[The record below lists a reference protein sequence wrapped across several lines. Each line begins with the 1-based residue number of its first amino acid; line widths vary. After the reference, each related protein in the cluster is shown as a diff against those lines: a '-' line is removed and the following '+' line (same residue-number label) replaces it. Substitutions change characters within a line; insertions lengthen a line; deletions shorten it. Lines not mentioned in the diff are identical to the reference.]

1 MNKNLLFIRIM
12 MRTTI
17 IMYLIGITASQ
28 LLFAGPAHGQVDSR
42 KIDFSV
48 SEMSLFAAIKQ
59 LQHEHGIDMAFDD
72 KALNLAAIRVNA
84 KDYRGSS
91 IGEIL
96 SNLFRGTGIVYEE
109 QADGT
114 LVLSKRQRPGRIR
127 GVVSDQQGALLAAA
141 SVQVVELNRTV
152 VADAEGRYDV
162 SLAPGT
168 YTLIARYIAF
178 ESSSKS
184 KIVVEE
190 GETITIDFAL
200 LPTTDDIEEVVV
212 TALGIRREKKALG
225 YAATE
230 LKGEQLTDALPNN
243 WSEALSGR
251 VAGVNL
257 VRSGAGPAGS
267 NKIIL
272 RGENNLTG
280 YNEALIVVDGVVINN
295 SSGTQVG
302 TGHGAYLGGDSP
314 TDFGTGINDINPED
328 IETLNVLK
336 GANATAL
343 YGQRAANGAIVI
355 TTKSGRAR
363 KGIGVTITSNA
374 TMESISR
381 WPDYQY
387 EYGQGT
393 EGVRYYSFLDGVDG
407 ASTRSTSSAWG
418 PKFDGQYYFQYDPVT
433 QTRATER
440 TLWQAY
446 PDERKNFFQTGTTF
460 TNSVS
465 LDGGNEQTQVR
476 FSFTDLRNQWIIPNT
491 GYERNNVSLTAS
503 HKVTDKLKIQTRI
516 NYRQNRSDNLP
527 STGYNNQSLMY
538 WNIFWQPSASL
549 DWLKDYWQIGQ
560 ENIVQNYPFSSL
572 VDNPYL
578 ITNEMLN
585 KNKRHGLTGNVEATY
600 KFSNAWELMV
610 RTTLDLNAE
619 QRSQQR
625 PYDTEKFNKGMFRTQ
640 TINNTETSS
649 DVMLTYN
656 KEINQDIKI
665 RLTAGGSTLRNEGS
679 LERNAAD
686 SLAYPGIYNLGNA
699 AGVLISTP
707 SRSQVVINSL
717 YALGTI
723 SYKDYLFADL
733 SFRNDWSSTLAS
745 PINKG
750 MPFHYPS
757 VNVSFVLSD
766 AVKLPRQFSLVK
778 FRGSIAG
785 VGSGAMTPYRTSYNY
800 SVDPAFDGGRSNPTS
815 MPNLY
820 LEPLNTT
827 SYEAGT
833 DLSFFANRLSLN
845 MTYYTA
851 TTTNQHLTATV
862 DRSSGTSTVLVN
874 AGAIRNSGFELEST
888 IIPVRKENFQW
899 TMSPTFSTNKNKVLE
914 LTDDMDEMILQNGPG
929 SRGAIIAKVGARMDD
944 LYGRGY
950 ERSPDGQIVYEN
962 GLPQLTDSMQYI
974 GQTNPAWRVGLHNEF
989 RYKQF
994 RLGFMFDAQFGA
1006 VGYSLTSAVHAEQG
1020 KTTNTLPG
1028 RYNGIIGNG
1037 VIDNGDGTYR
1047 PNDVIATNV
1056 WDYYTAHLG
1065 RDNVEGTTYS
1075 TDFLK
1080 LRELRFDYTLS
1091 PALLTRVGLQRATI
1105 GVFGRDLFIWSSWPA
1120 FDPEFGTLGNGD
1132 ITRGFEL
1139 GQFPSTRTFGVN
1151 LVIGL

>member
-1 MNKNLLFIRIM
+1 MLTRKLEKVKPKKNLSKVLWLALATACYSGSNVYANVVHPMEQTSSQEKVRIKG
-12 MRTTI
+12 RTVDGST
-17 IMYLIGITASQ
+17 SQ
-28 LLFAGPAHGQVDSR
+28 PLG
-42 KIDFSV
+42 SV
-48 SEMSLFAAIKQ
+48 S
-59 LQHEHGIDMAFDD
+59 
-72 KALNLAAIRVNA
+72 IRVN
-84 KDYRGSS
+84 GQSL
-91 IGEIL
+91 L
-96 SNLFRGTGIVYEE
+96 STK
-109 QADGT
+109 ADGT
-114 LVLSKRQRPGRIR
+114 FELDVPIGAQVSFQLIGYETFTKAYTENAENI
-127 GVVSDQQGALLAAA
+127 VVSL
-141 SVQVVELNRTV
+141 T
-152 VADAEGRYDV
+152 
-162 SLAPGT
+162 
-168 YTLIARYIAF
+168 
-178 ESSSKS
+178 ESSQ
-184 KIVVEE
+184 E
-190 GETITIDFAL
+190 IT
-200 LPTTDDIEEVVV
+200 EVVV
-212 TALGIRREKKALG
+212 TALGIERQKKALG

-272 RGENNLTG
+272 RGENNITG
-280 YNEALIVVDGVVINN
+280 SNDALIVIDGVVVSN
-295 SSGTQVG
+295 SSGNQVG
-302 TGHGAYLGGDSP
+302 TGSGAYLGGDSP

-328 IETLNVLK
+328 IETLTVLK

-343 YGQRAANGAIVI
+343 YGQRGANGAIVI
-355 TTKSGRAR
+355 TTKSGKAR
-363 KGIGVTITSNA
+363 KGIGVTLTSNA

-393 EGVRYYSFLDGVDG
+393 EGVRYYSFLAGPDG

-418 PKFDGQYYFQYDPVT
+418 PKFDGQYFFQYDPVT

-446 PDERKNFFQTGTTF
+446 PNERKNFFQTGTTF

-465 LDGGNEQTQVR
+465 LDGGDEKTQVR
-476 FSFTDLRNQWIIPNT
+476 FSFTDLRNNWILPNT
-491 GYERNNVSLTAS
+491 GYERNNASLTAG
-503 HKVTDKLKIQTRI
+503 HNVTDKLRIQVRL

-527 STGYNNQSLMY
+527 SSGYNNQSLMY
-538 WNIFWQPSASL
+538 WNMFWQPNASL
-549 DWLKDYWQIGQ
+549 DWLKDYWQHGQ
-560 ENIVQNYPFSSL
+560 ENIFQNYPYSSL

-578 ITNEMLN
+578 ISNEMLN
-585 KNKRHGLTGNVEATY
+585 KNKRHGLTGNVEASY
-600 KFSNAWELMV
+600 KFSDEWQLMV

-619 QRSQQR
+619 NRSQQR
-625 PYDTEKFNKGMFRTQ
+625 PWDTEKFRKGMYRTQ
-640 TINNTETSS
+640 TINNTESSS
-649 DVMLTYN
+649 DIMLTYN
-656 KEINQDIKI
+656 KEINSDFKI
-665 RLTAGGSTLRNEGS
+665 RLTAGGSTLRNESS

-686 SLAYPGIYNLGNA
+686 SLAYPGIFNLGNA

-707 SRSQVVINSL
+707 YRSELVINSI

-723 SYKDYLFADL
+723 SYKDFLFADL
-733 SFRNDWSSTLAS
+733 SFRNDWNSALAS

-750 MPFHYPS
+750 DPFRYPS
-757 VNVSFVLSD
+757 FNLSFVLSD
-766 AVKLPRQFSLVK
+766 VINLPKQFSLLK
-778 FRGSIAG
+778 FRGSAAE
-785 VGSGAMTPYRTSYNY
+785 VGSGTMTAYQTSYNY
-800 SVDPAFDGGRSNPTS
+800 NVDPTFPGGRSNPTG
-815 MPNLY
+815 MPNLL
-820 LEPLNTT
+820 LEPLSTW
-827 SYEAGT
+827 SYEAGA
-833 DLSFFANRLSLN
+833 DIAMFSGRFSLN

-851 TTTNQHLTATV
+851 KTSNQHLRAIV
-862 DRSSGTSTVLVN
+862 DRSSGATNILVN
-874 AGAIRNSGFELEST
+874 AGLLRNSGFELESR
-888 IIPVRKENFQW
+888 IIPIRKENFQW

-914 LTDDMDEMILQNGPG
+914 LTEDMEEMILQNGPG
-929 SRGAIIAKVGARMDD
+929 SRGAIIAKVGSRMDD

-950 ERSPDGQIVYEN
+950 LRAPDGQIIYEN
-962 GLPQLTDSMQYI
+962 GLPMLTDTMQYI

-1006 VGYSLTSAVHAEQG
+1006 VGYSLTSAVHGEQG
-1020 KTTNTLPG
+1020 KTKNTLPG

-1056 WDYYTAHLG
+1056 WDYYNAHLG
-1065 RDNVEGTTYS
+1065 RDNVEGTSYS

-1080 LRELRFDYTLS
+1080 LREVRFDYSLS
-1091 PALLTRVGLQRATI
+1091 PTLLSHIGLQRATV
-1105 GVFGRDLFIWSSWPA
+1105 GVFGRDLFIWSTWPA

-1139 GQFPSTRTFGVN
+1139 GQFPATRTFGLN